1 MLEKTG
7 VPTKE
12 NIESITPSKE
22 RLSTGP
28 VAIIECFQEIPC
40 NPCYT
45 SCKKGAI
52 KELTDI
58 NDRPELNPEKCN
70 GCGICISNCPGL
82 AIFVVDESYSETE
95 ALVKIPYEFLP
106 LPEEGSFVTGMDRE
120 GKPVCRAKVEKV
132 MNSKAQDRTPVVSL
146 IVPKEFSMTVRF
158 MSLDDYYS
166 DNTII
171 CRCEEITLGEIREYI
186 RRGYESLD
194 EIKRISRAGMG
205 PCQGRTCSQLIM
217 QELAAAKGKRV
228 SEIEMPAFRP
238 PSVPIKLGQ
247 LVGGEDNE

>member
-12 NIESITPSKE
+12 NIESVTPSKE
-22 RLSTGP
+22 RLSKGP

-52 KELTDI
+52 KELIDI
-58 NDRPELNPEKCN
+58 NDRPILDPEKCN
-70 GCGICISNCPGL
+70 GCGVCISNCPGL

-95 ALVKIPYEFLP
+95 ALVRIPYEFVP
-106 LPEEGSFVTGMDRE
+106 LPKEGSFVTGLDRE

-132 MNSKAQDRTPVVSL
+132 LNAKAQDRTLVVSL

-158 MSLDDYYS
+158 LSLNDHYS
-166 DNTII
+166 DNTIV

-186 RRGYESLD
+186 RRGYQSLE
-194 EIKRISRAGMG
+194 EIKRISRCGMG
-205 PCQGRTCSQLIM
+205 PCQGRTCSQLVM
-217 QELAAAKGKRV
+217 QELASATGKRL
-228 SEIEMPAFRP
+228 SEVKMSAFRP
-238 PSVPIKLGQ
+238 PTVPIKLGQ
-247 LVGGEDNE
+247 LVGGDDHE